1 MIPRVQQRG
10 TRVGGLLRYLFGP
23 GKREEHVNPRLVAA
37 WDGAGALSSLEPP
50 VGVEG
55 RRDVRDLID
64 KLEQPLRAARR
75 APTQTV
81 WHCSLRN
88 HRTDRVL
95 TDEQWAHIA
104 AEVMAGVGLA
114 PHGDTGAVRWVAV
127 RHDDEGIHL
136 VATLVR
142 QDGRTAWAWRD
153 KLNSRKVADE
163 LEQRYGLRRTGPA
176 DKTSVRQPEPAETS
190 KARRLGRVL
199 TTRDELRRRVR
210 SAVAAS
216 LSEREFF
223 ARLADD
229 GVTVRLRPST
239 TNPGEFTGYSV
250 ALRTDRDKDGEPVW
264 FSGGRLAADLTLPK
278 LRLRWSTDGAR
289 ALRTGADEVVR
300 VSPAERARV
309 LSDAA
314 RTTSVVGEEIRRL
327 AGTDPHAVQA
337 MAQAAADTLTAVA
350 SALEGRRGGPLTEAA
365 EMFDKAA
372 RARYARVA
380 RLTSRSYELRAM
392 SRLIR
397 LMGRISGDEDTF
409 ALLALV
415 LELARLGDTLA
426 WWRQAQERWHQA
438 EAAREAAHTLR
449 AWHAAGVRPSPRPV
463 APPPVVTAEP
473 VPEQQLVMVGPDPT
487 TRRRGP
493 AR

>member
-37 WDGAGALSSLEPP
+37 WDGAGMLSSLEPP
-50 VGVEG
+50 VGVGG

-64 KLEQPLRAARR
+64 LLEQPLRAARR
-75 APTQTV
+75 APAQTV

-114 PHGDTGAVRWVAV
+114 PHGDPGAVRWVAV

-153 KLNSRKVADE
+153 KLNSRKVAYE
-163 LEQRYGLRRTGPA
+163 LEERYGLRRTGPA
-176 DKTSVRQPEPAETS
+176 DKTSVRPPQPAETS
-190 KARRLGRVL
+190 KARRLGRVM

-210 SAVAAS
+210 AAVAAS
-216 LSEREFF
+216 LSEQEFF

-239 TNPGEFTGYSV
+239 INPGEFTGYSV
-250 ALRTDRDKDGEPVW
+250 ALSADRDRDGEPVW

-278 LRLRWSTDGAR
+278 LRLCWGTEGSPHVRAR
-289 ALRTGADEVVR
+289 DETVR
-300 VSPAERARV
+300 VSPVERARV

-314 RTTSVVGEEIRRL
+314 RTAARASEEIHRL
-327 AGTDPHAVQA
+327 GASDPAAAQA
-337 MAQAAADTLTAVA
+337 MAQAAADMLTAVA
-350 SALEGRRGGPLTEAA
+350 TAVEGRRGGPLTEAA

-372 RARYARVA
+372 RAGYAKVA

-415 LELARLGDTLA
+415 VDLARLGDTLA
-426 WWRQAQERWHQA
+426 CWRQAQDRWHQA
-438 EAAREAAHTLR
+438 EAAREAAQALR
-449 AWHAAGVRPSPRPV
+449 VWHAGGVRPGPRPV
-463 APPPVVTAEP
+463 APPLVVAAEP
-473 VPEQQLVMVGPDPT
+473 APEQQYVMAGPDRV
-487 TRRRGP
+487 TRHRHP

>member
-1 MIPRVQQRG
+1 M
-10 TRVGGLLRYLFGP
+10 
-23 GKREEHVNPRLVAA
+23 AA
-37 WDGAGALSSLEPP
+37 WEGAGDLSWLEPP
-50 VGVEG
+50 CGVDG
-55 RRDVRDLID
+55 KCDVRDLID

-75 APTQTV
+75 APAQTV
-81 WHCSLRN
+81 WHCSVRN

-104 AEVMAGVGLA
+104 AEVMAAVGLA
-114 PHGDTGAVRWVAV
+114 PHGDTAAVRWVAV

-153 KLNSRKVADE
+153 KLNSRKVASE
-163 LEQRYGLRRTGPA
+163 LEERYGLRRTGPA

-216 LSEREFF
+216 LSEEEFF

-239 TNPGEFTGYSV
+239 TNPGEVTGYSV
-250 ALRTDRDKDGEPVW
+250 ALSTDRDKAGEPVW

-278 LRLRWSTDGAR
+278 LRLRWSSDGAR
-289 ALRTGADEVVR
+289 ALRTVVDEVVR

-314 RTTSVVGEEIRRL
+314 RDHICGGRGDPPSCRRRPACGAGDGAGRRRHPHGGGVRVGG
-327 AGTDPHAVQA
+327 ASGW
-337 MAQAAADTLTAVA
+337 AAD
-350 SALEGRRGGPLTEAA
+350 RGGGDVRQGRPRWLRQGGPP
-365 EMFDKAA
+365 D
-372 RARYARVA
+372 VA
-380 RLTSRSYELRAM
+380 
-392 SRLIR
+392 
-397 LMGRISGDEDTF
+397 
-409 ALLALV
+409 V
-415 LELARLGDTLA
+415 L
-426 WWRQAQERWHQA
+426 
-438 EAAREAAHTLR
+438 
-449 AWHAAGVRPSPRPV
+449 
-463 APPPVVTAEP
+463 
-473 VPEQQLVMVGPDPT
+473 
-487 TRRRGP
+487 
-493 AR
+493 